1 MRTCVCILAGTNACE
16 NCQKGNNKGKVST
29 WTGSGEWNIM
39 WKPNE
44 NPKTRVNTNNEKG
57 DYEYLCLFMDFLK
70 EKGIVSLAMFDDD
83 AYLKLK
89 RDIEDFVN
97 EDYNLN
103 PYIYERI
110 KRVWKNKYGERWE

>member
-1 MRTCVCILAGTNACE
+1 MLVKTAKKVTILVRFPLGLAVVSGILCGNLMKTPRQESTPIMKKEIMNICV
-16 NCQKGNNKGKVST
+16 
-29 WTGSGEWNIM
+29 
-39 WKPNE
+39 
-44 NPKTRVNTNNEKG
+44 
-57 DYEYLCLFMDFLK
+57 FMDFLK